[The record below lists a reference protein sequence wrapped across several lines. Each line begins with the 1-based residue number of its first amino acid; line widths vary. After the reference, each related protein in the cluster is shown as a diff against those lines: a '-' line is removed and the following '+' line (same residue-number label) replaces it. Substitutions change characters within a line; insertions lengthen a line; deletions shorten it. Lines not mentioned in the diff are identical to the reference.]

1 MSHDQAV
8 INRIWSETL
17 LIELNRFGVEH
28 VCIAPGS
35 RSTPLTLE
43 AADNPNFTIHT
54 HFDERGLGFLALGL
68 AKASQSPVVVIVTS
82 GTAVAN
88 LLPAI
93 AEARLT
99 GEKLVLL
106 TADRP
111 IELVGC
117 GANQAINQLGIFSQH
132 VSASLNLPSPTLNMS
147 LNWLLTS
154 IDDVMFTQQQAGCA
168 VHINCAFPEPLYS
181 TGVKSE
187 YQTYLSSVTAW
198 RDSHTTY
205 TKRFGAVV
213 LDEIPPFEDK
223 KGVVIIGSLPLEDSA
238 AALSFAKKMGWPVF
252 ADPQSGVSSEWA
264 YYDLWLPLSNLSQQ
278 LKSCDLIVQF
288 GSRIISKR
296 LNKWI
301 ETHVNCGVQ
310 RTQIPYWY
318 ISAIPSRNNQSHL
331 PQSHWVESPKSW
343 VDRVDIRVATHSGWA
358 GQLGTDV
365 KRVYQYIRDS
375 FFCSSAFNLN
385 EVALAVDVEDRVR
398 NVDVFFGNSLFVRL
412 VDMFG
417 RLGNT
422 EVFSNRGAS
431 GIDGVLATASGVQRS
446 RRNPLLIYIGDTS
459 ALYDLNSLSLFT
471 QNELPTIIVITNNDG
486 GAIFDIL
493 PVPAERRQTYYQMPH
508 GYQFEHAAK
517 QFGLSY
523 QQPKTL
529 GEFQSIVS
537 EHFEHGKGTLVV
549 EVQTPPGQAVE
560 LIKVFNKNLHAKF

>member
-17 LIELNRFGVEH
+17 LLELNRFGVEH

-43 AADNPNFTIHT
+43 AVDNPNFTLHT
-54 HFDERGLGFLALGL
+54 HFDERGLGFMALGL
-68 AKASQSPVVVIVTS
+68 AKASQSPVAVIVTS

-93 AEARLT
+93 AEAKLT

-132 VSASLNLPSPTLNMS
+132 VSASLNLPSPTLNTP

-154 IDDVMFTQQQAGCA
+154 IDEVMFTQQLEGSA
-168 VHINCAFPEPLYS
+168 VHINCAYPEPLYS
-181 TGVKSE
+181 DGTKSE
-187 YQTYLSSVTAW
+187 YQSYLSSVATW
-198 RDSHTTY
+198 RESNSTY
-205 TKRFGAVV
+205 TRRFRTLSVS
-213 LDEIPPFEDK
+213 DIPPCEHK
-223 KGVVIIGSLPLEDSA
+223 KGIVVIGSLPLEEAD
-238 AALSFAKKMGWPVF
+238 AALAFAQKMGWPVL
-252 ADPQSGVSSEWA
+252 ADPQSGVRSEWA
-264 YYDLWLPLSNLSQQ
+264 HYDLWLQVPNLAQQ
-278 LKSCDLIVQF
+278 LESCDLIVQF
-288 GSRIISKR
+288 GSRIVSNR
-296 LNKWI
+296 LNNMIKNQVARNEQGQEI
-301 ETHVNCGVQ
+301 Q
-310 RTQIPYWY
+310 YWY
-318 ISAIPSRNNQSHL
+318 ISDRSSRNNQSHL
-331 PQSHWVESPKSW
+331 PQLHWVESPKSW
-343 VDRVDIRVATHSGWA
+343 VERVESATSIESGWA
-358 GQLGTDV
+358 NQLAADV
-365 KRVYQYIRDS
+365 ERISRHIRES
-375 FFCSSAFNLN
+375 FMSTSTFDLN
-385 EVALAVDVEDRVR
+385 EVALAIDIEERAKAA
-398 NVDVFFGNSLFVRL
+398 DVFIGNSLFVRL

-417 RLGNT
+417 RLSYS

-431 GIDGVLATASGVQRS
+431 GIDGILATASGVQRS

-471 QNELPTIIVITNNDG
+471 SNEQPTVIVITNNDG

-493 PVPAERRQTYYQMPH
+493 PVPLEHRQTYYQMPH

-529 GEFQSIVS
+529 EQYQALVS
-537 EHFEHGKGTLVV
+537 EHFECGQGTLVV
-549 EVQTPPGQAVE
+549 EVQTLPSQAVE
-560 LIKVFNKNLHAKF
+560 LIKLFNKNLHAKF

>member
-8 INRIWSETL
+8 LNRIWSETL

-54 HFDERGLGFLALGL
+54 HFDERGLGFMALGL
-68 AKASQSPVVVIVTS
+68 AKASQSPVAVIVTS

-93 AEARLT
+93 AEAKLT

-111 IELVGC
+111 VELVGC

-132 VSASLNLPSPTLNMS
+132 VSASLNLPSPTETTP

-154 IDDVMFTQQQAGCA
+154 VDEVMFTQQREGSA

-181 TGVKSE
+181 TGSKRE
-187 YQTYLSSVTAW
+187 YQHYLSSVTAW
-198 RDSHTTY
+198 RESRRTY
-205 TKRFGAVV
+205 TQRFSSLAVS
-213 LDEIPPFEDK
+213 DIPCLEQK
-223 KGVVIIGSLPLEDSA
+223 KGVVIIGSLPLEESE
-238 AALSFAKKMGWPVF
+238 AALSFAQKMGWPVL
-252 ADPQSGVSSEWA
+252 ADPQSGVSSEWGH
-264 YYDLWLPLSNLSQQ
+264 YDLWLTLPNLAQQ
-278 LKSCDLIVQF
+278 LELCDLIIQF

-296 LNKWI
+296 LNHWI
-301 ETHVNCGVQ
+301 ETQVTRGIEE
-310 RTQIPYWY
+310 RETEYWY
-318 ISAIPSRNNQSHL
+318 ISQRPGRNNQSHL
-331 PQSHWVESPKSW
+331 PQLHWVESPKRW
-343 VDRVDIRVATHSGWA
+343 GERVAAINSIESGWA
-358 GQLGTDV
+358 SQLKADV
-365 KRVYQYIRDS
+365 EQISQHIRHS
-375 FFCSSAFNLN
+375 FLSASTFDLN
-385 EVALAVDVEDRVR
+385 EVAVAVDIEERVK
-398 NVDVFFGNSLFVRL
+398 NVDVFLGNSLFVRL

-417 RLGNT
+417 RLGKS

-431 GIDGVLATASGVQRS
+431 GIDGILATASGVQRS
-446 RRNPLLIYIGDTS
+446 RDNPLLVYIGDTS

-471 QNELPTIIVITNNDG
+471 HAKRPAVIVITNNDG

-493 PVPAERRQTYYQMPH
+493 PVPQEHRQTYYQMPH

-529 GEFQSIVS
+529 EQYQALVS
-537 EHFEHGKGTLVV
+537 DHFERGEGTLVV
-549 EVQTPPGQAVE
+549 EVQTPPSQAVE
-560 LIKVFNKNLHAKF
+560 LIKIFNKNLHAKF

>member
-8 INRIWSETL
+8 LNRIWSETL
-17 LIELNRFGVEH
+17 LIELHRFGVEH

-54 HFDERGLGFLALGL
+54 HFDERGLGFMALGL

-88 LLPAI
+88 LLPAV
-93 AEARLT
+93 AEAKLT
-99 GEKLVLL
+99 GEQLVLL

-132 VSASLNLPSPTLNMS
+132 VSACLNLPSPTAS
-147 LNWLLTS
+147 TPLNWLLTS
-154 IDDVMFTQQQAGCA
+154 IDEVMFTQQREGSA

-181 TGVKSE
+181 NGCKSQ
-187 YQTYLSSVTAW
+187 YQDYLSSVDVW
-198 RDSHTTY
+198 RESDRRY
-205 TKRFGAVV
+205 TQRFAPLAVS
-213 LDEIPPFEDK
+213 DIPSFAHK
-223 KGVVIIGSLPLEDSA
+223 KGLVIIGCLSLEESQ
-238 AALSFAKKMGWPVF
+238 AALSFAQKMGWPVL

-264 YYDLWLPLSNLSQQ
+264 HYDLWLPVPKLAQQ
-278 LKSCDLIVQF
+278 LERCDLIVQF

-296 LNKWI
+296 LNQWI
-301 ETHVNCGVQ
+301 ETQVTRGVEE
-310 RTQIPYWY
+310 REIDYWY
-318 ISAIPSRNNQSHL
+318 ISQRPVRNNQSHL
-331 PQSHWVESPKSW
+331 PQLHWVESPKSW
-343 VDRVDIRVATHSGWA
+343 LERVSAVNSIESGWA
-358 GQLGTDV
+358 NQLKTDV
-365 KRVYQYIRDS
+365 EQISQHIRHS
-375 FFCSSAFNLN
+375 FLSTLSFDLN
-385 EVALAVDVEDRVR
+385 EVALAVDVEDRAQS
-398 NVDVFFGNSLFVRL
+398 VDVFLGNSLFVRL

-417 RLGNT
+417 RLSDC

-446 RRNPLLIYIGDTS
+446 HDNPLLVYIGDTS

-471 QNELPTIIVITNNDG
+471 HAKRPAVIVITNNDG

-493 PVPAERRQTYYQMPH
+493 PVPQEHRQTYYQMPH

-529 GEFQSIVS
+529 EQYQALVS
-537 EHFEHGKGTLVV
+537 NHFENGQGTLVI
-549 EVQTPPGQAVE
+549 EVQTPPSQAVE
-560 LIKVFNKNLHAKF
+560 LIKIFNKNLHAKF

>member
-1 MSHDQAV
+1 MSYDQAV

-43 AADNPNFTIHT
+43 AADNPNFTLHT
-54 HFDERGLGFLALGL
+54 HFDERGLGFMALGL
-68 AKASQSPVVVIVTS
+68 AKASQSPVAVIVTS

-93 AEARLT
+93 AEAKLT

-117 GANQAINQLGIFSQH
+117 GANQAIDQLGIFSQH
-132 VSASLNLPSPTLNMS
+132 ASASLNLPSPTLNTS

-154 IDDVMFTQQQAGCA
+154 IDDVMFTQQWEGSA

-181 TGVKSE
+181 DGTKSE
-187 YQTYLSSVTAW
+187 YHSYLSSVATW
-198 RDSHTTY
+198 RESSSTY
-205 TKRFGAVV
+205 TQRFRTLSVN
-213 LDEIPPFEDK
+213 DIPLCEHN
-223 KGVVIIGSLPLEDSA
+223 KGIVIIGSLPLEEAD
-238 AALSFAKKMGWPVF
+238 AALSFAQQMGWPVL

-264 YYDLWLPLSNLSQQ
+264 HYDLWLQVPNFVRQ
-278 LKSCDLIVQF
+278 LESCDLIVQF

-296 LNKWI
+296 LNNWI
-301 ETHVNCGVQ
+301 KTQVTQDVKKVQ
-310 RTQIPYWY
+310 YWY
-318 ISAIPSRNNQSHL
+318 ISERSSRNNQSHL
-331 PQSHWVESPKSW
+331 PQLHWVESPKSW
-343 VDRVDIRVATHSGWA
+343 VGRAQNEVSTQSGWA
-358 GQLGTDV
+358 NQLAQDV
-365 KRVYQYIRDS
+365 EEITQHISDLFLSVS
-375 FFCSSAFNLN
+375 TFNLN
-385 EVALAVDVEDRVR
+385 EVALAADVEGRAR
-398 NVDVFFGNSLFVRL
+398 EVDVFFGNSLFVRL

-417 RLGNT
+417 CVSDT

-431 GIDGVLATASGVQRS
+431 GIDGILATASGVQRS
-446 RRNPLLIYIGDTS
+446 RRKPLLVYIGDIS

-471 QNELPTIIVITNNDG
+471 RNEQPTVIVITNNDG

-493 PVPAERRQTYYQMPH
+493 PVPLEHRKAYYQMPH
-508 GYQFEHAAK
+508 GYQFKYAAK

-523 QQPKTL
+523 QQPTTL
-529 GEFQSIVS
+529 DQYQALVS
-537 EHFEHGKGTLVV
+537 EHFEHGQGTLVV
-549 EVQTPPGQAVE
+549 EVQTPPSQAVE
-560 LIKVFNKNLHAKF
+560 LIKEFNKNLHAKF